1 MGYASAMASA
11 PFEFARKNY
20 PLAPHT
26 LYKVGGSAALALLP
40 TSREEVVQ
48 AYQWMRRQPGPKLV
62 LGGGSNVLISDRGF
76 PGTVLFSGCL
86 DGIEALGEN
95 RYRVEGGV
103 ALDRLVREVLI
114 ANNFEG
120 TGGLTGIPGSVGGA
134 IFMNAG
140 TVNGTICQLM
150 ESVDVLE
157 AGDPQHI
164 AMDESLYGYRGQRFC
179 APGGL
184 ILGGIFRFREAE
196 KDQQTIYDHYI
207 ERRREKQPQGNS
219 CGSVFKNPEDN
230 HAGQLIEA
238 CGLKGT
244 RRGGAAISDLHA
256 NFIVNEG
263 GATCA
268 DILELIE
275 LCKRTVLERH
285 GIQLEEEVKIIR
297 G

>member
-1 MGYASAMASA
+1 MLLLMAST
-11 PFEFARKNY
+11 PFEFDREDY

-26 LYKVGGSAALALLP
+26 LYKVGGPAALALLP
-40 TSREEVVQ
+40 ATRKEVVE
-48 AYQWMRRQPGPKLV
+48 AYQWMRQQPGPKLV
-62 LGGGSNVLISDRGF
+62 LGGGSNILISDRGF
-76 PGTVLFSGCL
+76 PGTVLFTGCL
-86 DGIEALGEN
+86 NGIEALGEN
-95 RYRVEGGV
+95 RYRVDGGV
-103 ALDRLVREVLI
+103 LLDRLVREVLI

-157 AGDPQHI
+157 EGEPQDI
-164 AMDESLYGYRGQRFC
+164 AMDDSLYGYRGQGFC

-184 ILGGIFRFREAE
+184 ILGGTFQFRKAE
-196 KDQQTIYDHYI
+196 TDQRAIYDHYI
-207 ERRREKQPQGNS
+207 ERRREKQPSGNS
-219 CGSVFKNPEDN
+219 CGSVFKNPQDH
-230 HAGQLIEA
+230 HAGQLIES

-256 NFIVNEG
+256 NFIVNDG
-263 GATCA
+263 GATCD
-268 DILELIE
+268 DILELIA

-285 GIQLEEEVKIIR
+285 GIQLEEEVKIIQ

>member
-1 MGYASAMASA
+1 MLLLMAST
-11 PFEFARKNY
+11 PFEFDREDY

-26 LYKVGGSAALALLP
+26 LYKVGGPAALALLP
-40 TSREEVVQ
+40 ATRKEVVE
-48 AYQWMRRQPGPKLV
+48 AYQWMRQQPGPKLV
-62 LGGGSNVLISDRGF
+62 MGGGSNILISDRGF
-76 PGTVLFSGCL
+76 PGTVLFTGCL

-95 RYRVEGGV
+95 RYRVDGGV
-103 ALDRLVREVLI
+103 LLDRLVREVLI

-157 AGDPQHI
+157 EGEPQDI
-164 AMDESLYGYRGQRFC
+164 AMDDSLYGYRGQGFC

-184 ILGGIFRFREAE
+184 ILGGTFQFRKAE
-196 KDQQTIYDHYI
+196 KDQRAIYDHYI
-207 ERRREKQPQGNS
+207 ERRREKQPSGNS
-219 CGSVFKNPEDN
+219 CGSVFKNPQDH
-230 HAGQLIEA
+230 HAGQLIES

-256 NFIVNEG
+256 NFIVNDG
-263 GATCA
+263 GATCD
-268 DILELIE
+268 DILELIA
-275 LCKRTVLERH
+275 LCKQTVLERH
-285 GIQLEEEVKIIR
+285 GIQLEEEVKIIQ